1 MTLGYIF
8 PLPSPYTQAQLNWL
22 AFEMWDRNAT
32 AYAAIGMVHAR
43 QRSIANAIGF
53 ASLETEPCAELT
65 LHEWKTWRETCQ
77 RVQMEKV
84 I

>member
-1 MTLGYIF
+1 MTIGYIF

-22 AFEMWDRNAT
+22 AFEMWDRAART
-32 AYAAIGMVHAR
+32 ASEIGRIHHRA
-43 QRSIANAIGF
+43 IANAIGF

-77 RVQMEKV
+77 RVKMEEV
-84 I
+84 V